1 MIESCCIL
9 FTTIL
14 VINYKGTYN
23 DIITTYNLATSLG
36 IPTNQILL
44 IISMHTVKAA
54 TCHGGPAVHDLQ
66 IQHMRA
72 ALLLCSQQLRVFLVP
87 TAPAGTPATGRRRAC
102 EGSCPRALPT
112 R

>member
-1 MIESCCIL
+1 
-9 FTTIL
+9 
-14 VINYKGTYN
+14 
-23 DIITTYNLATSLG
+23 
-36 IPTNQILL
+36 
-44 IISMHTVKAA
+44 MHTVKAA

-66 IQHMRA
+66 IQHMLLCRTATPGRRAPTRARA